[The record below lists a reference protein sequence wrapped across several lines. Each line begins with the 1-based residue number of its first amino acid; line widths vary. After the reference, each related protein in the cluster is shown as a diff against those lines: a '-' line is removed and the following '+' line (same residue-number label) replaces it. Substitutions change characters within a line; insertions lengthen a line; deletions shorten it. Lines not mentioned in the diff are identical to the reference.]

1 MSGVT
6 CYVHTLWKRRIRM
19 RDNSF
24 TDIILVSFDYSNKD
38 DQSILVVGRR
48 RMNESVEIINAFS
61 GEEAEEL
68 YNKLVGDKGGSNV
81 NGL

>member
-1 MSGVT
+1 
-6 CYVHTLWKRRIRM
+6 M

-24 TDIILVSFDYSNKD
+24 TDTILVSFDYTNRD
-38 DQSILVVGRR
+38 DQSILVVGRK

-61 GEEAEEL
+61 EEEAEEL

>member
-1 MSGVT
+1 
-6 CYVHTLWKRRIRM
+6 M
-19 RDNSF
+19 RGNSF
-24 TDIILVSFDYSNKD
+24 TDTILVSFYYSNKD
-38 DQSILVVGRR
+38 DQSILVVGRKH
-48 RMNESVEIINAFS
+48 MNESVEIINAFS